1 MDAKDTGIA
10 AILEKKAAKQA
21 AAEERKKERADK
33 GEVNNLALER
43 DEFGLY
49 YVRYTAGGL
58 VPEILRDKF
67 THKATILGVIRSHYG
82 NTDLVVEWVGN

>member
-10 AILEKKAAKQA
+10 AILEKKAIKQA
-21 AAEERKKERADK
+21 AAEDRKKERADK
-33 GEVNNLALER
+33 GEVNTLALER

-58 VPEILRDKF
+58 VPEVLRNKF
-67 THKATILGVIRSHYG
+67 TRKAAILDVVRAHYG
-82 NTDLVVEWVGN
+82 NTDLVVE